1 MRNKLTS
8 NDKWCTVTEEFTLVS
23 NIINLK
29 TVFCKVHLTPSKNV
43 KSVKLKKKICKH
55 AGLLQRLEEETRANS
70 YIVKERL
77 PKDIESRKKTVAD
90 LQRVVAEPAMGQ
102 GDLDE
107 LQNKVRNHSVSF
119 HSQVNWIYL

>member
-1 MRNKLTS
+1 M
-8 NDKWCTVTEEFTLVS
+8 CQ
-23 NIINLK
+23 I
-29 TVFCKVHLTPSKNV
+29 
-43 KSVKLKKKICKH
+43 KKKFCKH

-107 LQNKVRNHSVSF
+107 LQNKVRKLKF
-119 HSQVNWIYL
+119 FP